1 MSKLRKMFILYKE
14 LFREGFTNYEKLHI
28 KCHTKVKYTEQKKI
42 MERDTRFFFLILI
55 TLFKTINSYAI
66 TYRSVPIEWL
76 SENDFY
82 IQTQFL
88 DNFQPF
94 VKKLKPTNNKTN
106 SKMELKTIQ
115 GIDEIQAEIN
125 RENYMN
131 YGDADKNLERYY
143 GKKPV
148 DKIFEFI
155 RANFDRRTEG
165 ELDNGMNLLNDRDET
180 TRNFMHHRRRKARE
194 TGFGCV

>member
-1 MSKLRKMFILYKE
+1 
-14 LFREGFTNYEKLHI
+14 
-28 KCHTKVKYTEQKKI
+28 
-42 MERDTRFFFLILI
+42 
-55 TLFKTINSYAI
+55 
-66 TYRSVPIEWL
+66 
-76 SENDFY
+76 
-82 IQTQFL
+82 
-88 DNFQPF
+88 
-94 VKKLKPTNNKTN
+94 
-106 SKMELKTIQ
+106 MELKTIQ

-165 ELDNGMNLLNDRDET
+165 ELDNDKDSNLNELNNSDES
-180 TRNFMHHRRRKARE
+180 TRNFMHHRRRRARE

>member
-1 MSKLRKMFILYKE
+1 
-14 LFREGFTNYEKLHI
+14 
-28 KCHTKVKYTEQKKI
+28 
-42 MERDTRFFFLILI
+42 MERNTRFFFLISI
-55 TLFKTINSYAI
+55 ILFKSINSYAV

-76 SENDFY
+76 SKNDFY
-82 IQTQFL
+82 IQTHFL

-94 VKKLKPTNNKTN
+94 VKKLKPTKNKTN

-165 ELDNGMNLLNDRDET
+165 ELDNDKDSNLNELNNSDES
-180 TRNFMHHRRRKARE
+180 TRNFMHHRRRRARE